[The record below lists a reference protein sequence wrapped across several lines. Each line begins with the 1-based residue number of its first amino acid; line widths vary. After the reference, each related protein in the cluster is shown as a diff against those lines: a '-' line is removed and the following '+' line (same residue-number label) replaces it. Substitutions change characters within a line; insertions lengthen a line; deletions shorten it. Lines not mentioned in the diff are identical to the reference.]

1 MNGCLFYL
9 LVRKT
14 NKQPFLWFK
23 ERKQMSE
30 EKEKTLTCEEC
41 NKTMSERNFYKRK
54 GVHITKMCKKCAANR
69 IQVRNQSTVI
79 PIMEMIDVPF
89 VPRLWNEYIEKFEF
103 DANGERKA
111 NANQTILGRY
121 LQGMNLNQYATMD
134 FSDSKKYLEEYENE
148 QEKSIDELTTKVK
161 SFILQGFTEEEAI
174 NMLYNEQNATTDVDE
189 TLLDKKQ
196 RIRLKKKWGATHSDE
211 NLVSLETF
219 YEEMIATYDIM
230 TPTHEDQLKQIAKLT
245 VQMNNLLDIGDLKG
259 YSQVS
264 MAYDRIMKA
273 SKFSA
278 ASQDK
283 QEDEI
288 SSIGEAV
295 KMCEKIAFIPQYH
308 TDEPQDIV
316 DVTLNDMNLYTKNLI
331 MGELN
336 LETLISEAANAIAE
350 EQRQDREEEEGED
363 IVDDF
368 FEQEEAINGKKTT
381 EEDLLAELAE
391 EGYDE

>member
-1 MNGCLFYL
+1 
-9 LVRKT
+9 
-14 NKQPFLWFK
+14 
-23 ERKQMSE
+23 MSE

-103 DANGERKA
+103 NANGERKA